1 MKQIP
6 HALSPR
12 HRDRSTDQR
21 TLLHMLVFLI
31 LHVFARCTPTHI
43 VYFFCIF
50 YFAVLVVL
58 SFYII
63 RRYHVVPVV
72 CASFRLSFTRA
83 QTTLTKCQRFVFY
96 ITTIYVCKYAKMFAI
111 IDIDRSTNF
120 MTGNTQC
127 FFRIMRRKRLQRFLD
142 IKTLYIYIC
151 I

>member
-1 MKQIP
+1 M
-6 HALSPR
+6 HY
-12 HRDRSTDQR
+12 HRDTA
-21 TLLHMLVFLI
+21 TGLPTWWCFWYFTCLHAAPRLAWF
-31 LHVFARCTPTHI
+31 
-43 VYFFCIF
+43 IF
-50 YFAVLVVL
+50 YFAMLVVL

-63 RRYHVVPVV
+63 RRYRVVPVV

-111 IDIDRSTNF
+111 IDVDRYTNF

-127 FFRIMRRKRLQRFLD
+127 FFRIMLRKRLQRFLD